1 VTGPQLE
8 RILGATKGRHRMM
21 VLLAAYAGLRV
32 HEIAKVHGRDVDREA
47 WTLEVAG
54 KGGKR
59 ARLPLH
65 RTIIAEGYFFPVDG
79 WWFPGQ
85 DDGHISRQG
94 AAKAIKDAMT
104 RAGVK
109 ASPHQLRHYF
119 GSTLLAKGADLR
131 EVQELMRHSSIAST
145 QIYTEVPDARRAAA
159 IARL

>member
-1 VTGPQLE
+1 
-8 RILGATKGRHRMM
+8 
-21 VLLAAYAGLRV
+21 
-32 HEIAKVHGRDVDREA
+32 
-47 WTLEVAG
+47 
-54 KGGKR
+54 
-59 ARLPLH
+59 
-65 RTIIAEGYFFPVDG
+65 
-79 WWFPGQ
+79 
-85 DDGHISRQG
+85 
-94 AAKAIKDAMT
+94 MT